1 MSEASRTQPAA
12 EVLLSTLGLVI
23 WALHFGAIYMVN
35 AVACE
40 RALAGTRLVGLPFVP
55 VAVAG
60 LTVVALGALLLV
72 MRAGLRGLAPPL
84 DDGGEGE
91 PRFTRWFGVATA
103 ALAALAVVFQAV
115 PALVMPPCG

>member
-1 MSEASRTQPAA
+1 MSRMARTRPAI
-12 EVLLSTLGLVI
+12 EVVLSTLGLVI
-23 WALHFGAIYMVN
+23 WAAHFAAIYAVN

-55 VAVAG
+55 AVVGG
-60 LTVVALGALLLV
+60 LTVLAVGALVLV
-72 MRAGLRGLAPPL
+72 MRSGLRGLAPPL
-84 DDGGEGE
+84 DEGGEGE

-115 PALVMPPCG
+115 PALVVPPCG